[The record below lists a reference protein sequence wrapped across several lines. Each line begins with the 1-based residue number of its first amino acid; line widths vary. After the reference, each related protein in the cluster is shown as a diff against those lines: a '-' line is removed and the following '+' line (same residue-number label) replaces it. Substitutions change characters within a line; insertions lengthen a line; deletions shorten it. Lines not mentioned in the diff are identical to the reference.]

1 MKITIPYNLFIFIW
15 CLAGVGILG
24 FYILQDLY
32 QGHFQLSFRT
42 GTEIIC
48 FLFFLLYCV
57 SYVKDRKRNKIK
69 NYT

>member
-1 MKITIPYNLFIFIW
+1 MKITIPYNMFIFIW

-48 FLFFLLYCV
+48 FLFFLLYCI
-57 SYVKDRKRNKIK
+57 SLCERQKKEQN
-69 NYT
+69 